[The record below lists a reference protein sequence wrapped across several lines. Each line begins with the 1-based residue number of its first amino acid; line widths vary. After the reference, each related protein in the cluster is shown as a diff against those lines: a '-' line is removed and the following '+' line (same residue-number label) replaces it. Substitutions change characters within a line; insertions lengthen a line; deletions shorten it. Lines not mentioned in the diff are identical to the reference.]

1 MAAFAD
7 PLSTLDALF
16 LAAEHGHTPMHIG
29 ATLVFETGPFAAADG
44 SLDVRRL
51 RRHVAARLDRAP
63 RLRQRLVRTPLEGRM
78 LWVDDERFDLEA
90 HVLPLRLGRRASERN
105 WKQAVGEVLA
115 RPLDL
120 GRPLWELWI
129 LDGSEAGRF
138 TVVLKMHHCM
148 ADGESGLAQLCALLD
163 VTADPRTEPIAP
175 WTPRRAPTP
184 FELWIEDLSA
194 SARRARTALALA
206 TAPLRAPRESWTAV
220 RDGAATLAETASTL
234 LRPARKTSFNH
245 AIGPER
251 RFEWLAMSVDEV
263 RVVQRHFGVT
273 LNDVV
278 LATVAG
284 ALRRYLSRRGADG
297 DAELRAAVP
306 VSMRDAASPLGNQA
320 SFWLLPLPVG
330 ERDPAARVAA
340 VHSAT
345 MRLKQSARARGL
357 YGLLRLA
364 DDIAP
369 AALGFGV
376 RVLERLRPFNLIVT
390 NVSGPRLPLYLN
402 GARLLAAYP
411 SVPLFET
418 QGLGIALLS
427 YVGRLHWG
435 FLADPSVVPDLE
447 EFVYVIA
454 VSFCELLERAS
465 EARGPID
472 RRAPRASRRRAA

>member
-1 MAAFAD
+1 VD
-7 PLSTLDALF
+7 
-16 LAAEHGHTPMHIG
+16 
-29 ATLVFETGPFAAADG
+29 AAARTHA
-44 SLDVRRL
+44 VR
-51 RRHVAARLDRAP
+51 ALDR
-63 RLRQRLVRTPLEGRM
+63 RSLGVRPPCS
-78 LWVDDERFDLEA
+78 D
-90 HVLPLRLGRRASERN
+90 RAC
-105 WKQAVGEVLA
+105 A
-115 RPLDL
+115 R
-120 GRPLWELWI
+120 
-129 LDGSEAGRF
+129 
-138 TVVLKMHHCM
+138 H
-148 ADGESGLAQLCALLD
+148 
-163 VTADPRTEPIAP
+163 
-175 WTPRRAPTP
+175 
-184 FELWIEDLSA
+184 
-194 SARRARTALALA
+194 
-206 TAPLRAPRESWTAV
+206 
-220 RDGAATLAETASTL
+220 GAASLAETASTL

-284 ALRRYLSRRGADG
+284 ALRRYLSRRGAGDG
-297 DAELRAAVP
+297 GELRAAVP
-306 VSMRDAASPLGNQA
+306 VSIRDAASPLGNQA
-320 SFWLLPLPVG
+320 SFWLLPLPVA

-345 MRLKQSARARGL
+345 MRLKQSAHARGL

-369 AALGFGV
+369 AALDFGV

-411 SVPLFET
+411 SVPLFES

-427 YVGRLHWG
+427 YDCRLHWG

-447 EFVYVIA
+447 ELVYVIA

-465 EARGPID
+465 EARRPIG